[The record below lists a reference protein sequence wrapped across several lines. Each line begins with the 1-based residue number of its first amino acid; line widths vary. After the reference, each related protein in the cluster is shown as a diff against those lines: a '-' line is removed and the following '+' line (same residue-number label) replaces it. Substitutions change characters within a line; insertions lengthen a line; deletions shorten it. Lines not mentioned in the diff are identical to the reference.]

1 MTPQDQP
8 PAPTESALRYAI
20 ALCNGRLD
28 VEAPYHAAIIA
39 GYVATLERLLQP
51 PPEPPAPTLRALIEA
66 VARKLHVDALREWPS
81 STDPF
86 RLGYDSAVMDFRR
99 VLLAALLTE
108 TDGPAPQNGTTN
120 QTGTGETTRS

>member
-51 PPEPPAPTLRALIEA
+51 PPDPPAPTLRALIDGAETWLA
-66 VARKLHVDALREWPS
+66 EQAQQDKWDRSIITENLVR
-81 STDPF
+81 
-86 RLGYDSAVMDFRR
+86 RLLV
-99 VLLAALLTE
+99 ALLTE
-108 TDGPAPQNGTTN
+108 TVRREAD
-120 QTGTGETTRS
+120 